1 MVTPSGKDSPNEP
14 GDEPVAAA
22 AEEIIAD
29 DSEAVKSFDIL
40 SELLGS
46 DTDSVDLDALFDAVL
61 VAGSDDAELVD
72 ADTTQP
78 PGGESDVAQTRIV
91 TGGSIDDMLNGMT
104 DTNAPDMTD
113 LGVGGNL
120 DPFNP
125 ET

>member
-1 MVTPSGKDSPNEP
+1 MVTPSGKDSPSERA
-14 GDEPVAAA
+14 DEPVGVAVQ
-22 AEEIIAD
+22 EIIAD
-29 DSEAVKSFDIL
+29 DSEAVQSFEIL
-40 SELLGS
+40 SELLGGDS
-46 DTDSVDLDALFDAVL
+46 DSVDLDTLFDAVM
-61 VAGSDDAELVD
+61 VAGSDDAGLVD
-72 ADTTQP
+72 ADMMQL

-104 DTNAPDMTD
+104 DTTAPDMTD